1 MPGAKHSLLT
11 AAVGPSGT
19 GDVEVI
25 AVGSGVNARKS
36 IYVVS
41 IALVAS
47 AASVISFKSATNA
60 LTGGFSLA
68 INGGFAI
75 SAPGDDSYLFRTNP
89 GENLVIAQS
98 VDGVDGFITYYFA

>member
-1 MPGAKHSLLT
+1 MPGGKHSYLT
-11 AAVGPSGT
+11 AAAAPTGT
-19 GDVEVI
+19 GDQEVI
-25 AVGSGVNARKS
+25 AAGSGVNARKS

-47 AASVISFKSATNA
+47 AASVVSFKSASTA

-68 INGGFAI
+68 ANGGFAI
-75 SAPGDDSYLFRTNP
+75 SAHGDDSWLFKTAP